1 MSELVQFVV
10 LQRSEKW
17 VVKSRELERAFGD
30 RRKAIHCAV
39 ELANESG
46 KNGKPALVLAGS
58 RRHEFAPLWTFGKD
72 PYPLARSVS
81 RRLAKVDRPARRAG
95 CGQRT
100 SRTRFAVT
108 IFKVAGRYKGE
119 LRGTRKGSRT
129 EKNPRPR
136 PGKIDR
142 PG

>member
-58 RRHEFAPLWTFGKD
+58 RHEFAPVWTFGKD
-72 PYPLARSVS
+72 PYPPARSVS
-81 RRLAKVDRPARRAG
+81 RRLAKIERPKLDRQLDRPSRRAG
-95 CGQRT
+95 
-100 SRTRFAVT
+100 
-108 IFKVAGRYKGE
+108 
-119 LRGTRKGSRT
+119 
-129 EKNPRPR
+129 
-136 PGKIDR
+136 
-142 PG
+142 

>member
-39 ELANESG
+39 LELANESG

-58 RRHEFAPLWTFGKD
+58 RRHEFAPVWTFGKD

-81 RRLAKVDRPARRAG
+81 HRLAKIERPKLDRRVDRPSRRAG
-95 CGQRT
+95 
-100 SRTRFAVT
+100 
-108 IFKVAGRYKGE
+108 
-119 LRGTRKGSRT
+119 
-129 EKNPRPR
+129 
-136 PGKIDR
+136 
-142 PG
+142 

>member
-58 RRHEFAPLWTFGKD
+58 RRHEFAPVWTFGKD
-72 PYPLARSVS
+72 RYPLERSVS
-81 RRLAKVDRPARRAG
+81 RRLAKIERPKLDRQLDRPSRRAG
-95 CGQRT
+95 
-100 SRTRFAVT
+100 
-108 IFKVAGRYKGE
+108 
-119 LRGTRKGSRT
+119 
-129 EKNPRPR
+129 
-136 PGKIDR
+136 
-142 PG
+142 

>member
-46 KNGKPALVLAGS
+46 KNGKPALVLAGCAS
-58 RRHEFAPLWTFGKD
+58 HDSGVCQHAPAG
-72 PYPLARSVS
+72 
-81 RRLAKVDRPARRAG
+81 RAG
-95 CGQRT
+95 DSSAFR
-100 SRTRFAVT
+100 A
-108 IFKVAGRYKGE
+108 
-119 LRGTRKGSRT
+119 LRVGKIPEA
-129 EKNPRPR
+129 EKI
-136 PGKIDR
+136 PGKKI
-142 PG
+142 PGQSRGN

>member
-58 RRHEFAPLWTFGKD
+58 RRHEFAPIWTFGKD
-72 PYPLARSVS
+72 PYPQDPFLAGLARSTV
-81 RRLAKVDRPARRAG
+81 
-95 CGQRT
+95 
-100 SRTRFAVT
+100 
-108 IFKVAGRYKGE
+108 
-119 LRGTRKGSRT
+119 
-129 EKNPRPR
+129 PRPTPR
-136 PGKIDR
+136 AAPVE
-142 PG
+142 

>member
-58 RRHEFAPLWTFGKD
+58 RRHEFAPVWTFGKD
-72 PYPLARSVS
+72 PYPLVRSVS
-81 RRLAKVDRPARRAG
+81 RR
-95 CGQRT
+95 
-100 SRTRFAVT
+100 FA
-108 IFKVAGRYKGE
+108 
-119 LRGTRKGSRT
+119 
-129 EKNPRPR
+129 
-136 PGKIDR
+136 KIDR
-142 PG
+142 PSRRAG

>member
-30 RRKAIHCAV
+30 RRKAIHCAI

-58 RRHEFAPLWTFGKD
+58 RRHEFAPIWTFGKD
-72 PYPLARSVS
+72 PYPLARSVFSPACQARPSQARPSQPS
-81 RRLAKVDRPARRAG
+81 RGITTRRAHH
-95 CGQRT
+95 T
-100 SRTRFAVT
+100 PT
-108 IFKVAGRYKGE
+108 AGS
-119 LRGTRKGSRT
+119 LHQS
-129 EKNPRPR
+129 
-136 PGKIDR
+136 
-142 PG
+142 

>member
-58 RRHEFAPLWTFGKD
+58 RRHEFAPVWTFGKD
-72 PYPLARSVS
+72 PYPVG
-81 RRLAKVDRPARRAG
+81 KGPFRAG
-95 CGQRT
+95 SPRSSGPRSMGPSSTATPTAPAPPVDDRRT
-100 SRTRFAVT
+100 PPASRFVKAS
-108 IFKVAGRYKGE
+108 
-119 LRGTRKGSRT
+119 SR
-129 EKNPRPR
+129 
-136 PGKIDR
+136 
-142 PG
+142 

>member
-58 RRHEFAPLWTFGKD
+58 RHEFAPVG
-72 PYPLARSVS
+72 PSARIPT
-81 RRLAKVDRPARRAG
+81 RWQGPFRAG
-95 CGQRT
+95 
-100 SRTRFAVT
+100 S
-108 IFKVAGRYKGE
+108 
-119 LRGTRKGSRT
+119 
-129 EKNPRPR
+129 PRSSGPNSTASSTVPAAAPVEYR
-136 PGKIDR
+136 R
-142 PG
+142 

>member
-17 VVKSRELERAFGD
+17 VVKSRELERAFVD

-58 RRHEFAPLWTFGKD
+58 RRHEFAPIWTFGKD

-81 RRLAKVDRPARRAG
+81 RRLAKIERPK
-95 CGQRT
+95 
-100 SRTRFAVT
+100 
-108 IFKVAGRYKGE
+108 IGRPKIDG
-119 LRGTRKGSRT
+119 
-129 EKNPRPR
+129 P
-136 PGKIDR
+136 KIDR
-142 PG
+142 PAHRAR

>member
-58 RRHEFAPLWTFGKD
+58 RRHEFAPVWTFGKD
-72 PYPLARSVS
+72 PYPPARV
-81 RRLAKVDRPARRAG
+81 RFAPARQDRAAQTRPPARPPSRRAG
-95 CGQRT
+95 
-100 SRTRFAVT
+100 
-108 IFKVAGRYKGE
+108 
-119 LRGTRKGSRT
+119 
-129 EKNPRPR
+129 
-136 PGKIDR
+136 
-142 PG
+142 

>member
-58 RRHEFAPLWTFGKD
+58 RRHEFAPVWTFGKD

-81 RRLAKVDRPARRAG
+81 HRLAKIERPKLDRQLDRPSRRAG
-95 CGQRT
+95 
-100 SRTRFAVT
+100 
-108 IFKVAGRYKGE
+108 
-119 LRGTRKGSRT
+119 
-129 EKNPRPR
+129 
-136 PGKIDR
+136 
-142 PG
+142 